1 MHKEMALE
9 KREQK
14 GLERFKRFQNM
25 MKKFPGTKCGISWFI
40 SLLKACKR
48 NEDK

>member
-1 MHKEMALE
+1 
-9 KREQK
+9 
-14 GLERFKRFQNM
+14 M

-48 NEDK
+48 NEDKWIEAFEKFENL